1 MNLNLVI
8 YSGDTVELPME
19 FTRDGSPADLSG
31 ASIHLLVSRMIG
43 GSALLTQAV
52 EITDAGQGTARA
64 ILSSEQTGDLA
75 GFYHCEVV
83 YADATAKKT
92 VFAGPL
98 KVIPT
103 IKES

>member
-1 MNLNLVI
+1 MNLDLAI
-8 YSGDTVELPME
+8 YSGDTVELPLE

-31 ASIHLLVSRMIG
+31 ASILLLVSRMLG
-43 GSALLTQAV
+43 GSALLTQSA
-52 EITDAGQGTARA
+52 EIIDAGQGLARVV
-64 ILSSEQTGDLA
+64 LSSEQTADLA

-83 YADATAKKT
+83 YADATTRKT

-98 KVIPT
+98 KVTPT